1 MSSTRSC
8 RRSLAVRKSFSFSM
22 KRCCRDVA
30 IAASSPLSRSRKQED
45 QRALWVFDDRVPV
58 PGHEHADAGVV
69 TVVGGDQV
77 AARMPHHHLV
87 VRSRDENPVDT
98 ALVAALAE
106 KLARLVLEPGIREA
120 ADAHVNGADEEGVHH
135 GPIRRGQPRSRMPDR
150 SFGILRL
157 KQDKN
162 NETGTSR
169 QKSYDIFSR
178 YVNRENFEA
187 LELPHQPHPG
197 ASLHRA

>member
-106 KLARLVLEPGIREA
+106 KLARLVLEPGNDGNV
-120 ADAHVNGADEEGVHH
+120 DALVNASAEEGV
-135 GPIRRGQPRSRMPDR
+135 PQDVDRRDAPRARMPDR
-150 SFGILRL
+150 SFGILLL

-162 NETGTSR
+162 NDTGPEADH
-169 QKSYDIFSR
+169 QYELEER
-178 YVNRENFEA
+178 Y
-187 LELPHQPHPG
+187 
-197 ASLHRA
+197 